1 MKRALICASFVCV
14 IGAALGMLAVPA
26 AHAATVNCSGTPTFP
41 NNRTGND
48 LNVPAGAT
56 CTLSNVTVGGDV
68 IVQPGGNLVLL
79 GATVGGNLFTN
90 APGSFRI
97 DALSSSC
104 AGTTCTQPS
113 LIRGNATFSGTSSVP
128 AGFTKNSICNGSR
141 IGGNVILVN
150 STAAAPWAIGS
161 ACAFGGASFGN
172 DVLIQGNA
180 ARVDLANSRVGNRLQ
195 VQNNTGA
202 GSIVNNTIA
211 GSVVCANNTPAY
223 TASGNK
229 GVGASALAGGTC

>member
-1 MKRALICASFVCV
+1 PRPPRGAGRHRLPHPSLLDDRARGRARVERPPQPPRSGEAASVGRSLIGHIAPRRRPNRRLRSRRGLKEGETAMKRALTCASFVCV

-48 LNVPAGAT
+48 LNVPSGAT

-90 APGSFRI
+90 VPGSFRI

-113 LIRGNATFSGTSSVP
+113 LIRGNATFSG
-128 AGFTKNSICNGSR
+128 
-141 IGGNVILVN
+141 
-150 STAAAPWAIGS
+150 
-161 ACAFGGASFGN
+161 
-172 DVLIQGNA
+172 
-180 ARVDLANSRVGNRLQ
+180 
-195 VQNNTGA
+195 
-202 GSIVNNTIA
+202 
-211 GSVVCANNTPAY
+211 
-223 TASGNK
+223 
-229 GVGASALAGGTC
+229 